1 MAGQA
6 WTVGLDVG
14 GTKVLGGLVAE
25 DGQVA
30 ATLRRDTPVGEGAAG
45 ILATM
50 AAVTRELMAG
60 SSGPVQGVGVS
71 TAGHVEAGTGTVID
85 GTPNL
90 PGWAGTP
97 VAAWLSEA
105 VGLPVC
111 ADNDANAAAWA
122 EAWCGAGKG
131 LRTVVAV
138 TLGTG
143 FGGGVVDAGHVLRG
157 ARGGGAELGHMILV
171 PDGRAC
177 NCGRFGCVEAYLSG
191 TALGR
196 EAARLWGADADAHV
210 LFARAEAGDR
220 LALQVLETFSAQLA
234 SVMVSLTSLFDPDV
248 ILIGGGL
255 SRQGEAYL
263 PRMRARMDL
272 MLAGRRWS
280 SDLVRLAALGEA
292 AGFIGAAGQAWQH
305 FGTRR

>member
-1 MAGQA
+1 MPAAG
-6 WTVGLDVG
+6 WTIGLDVG

-25 DGQVA
+25 DGRVA
-30 ATLRRDTPVGEGAAG
+30 ATARRDTPVGEGAAG

-50 AAVTRELMAG
+50 AAVARDLVQGAV
-60 SSGPVQGVGVS
+60 GPVVGVGVS
-71 TAGHVEAGTGTVID
+71 TAGHVEAATGTVVD

-97 VAAWLSEA
+97 VAAWLSDEL
-105 VGLPVC
+105 GLPVC

-171 PDGRAC
+171 PDSRPC
-177 NCGRFGCVEAYLSG
+177 NCGRSGCVEAYLSG

-196 EAARLWGADADAHV
+196 EAERLWGAGADAHV
-210 LFARAEAGDR
+210 LFARAESGDR
-220 LALQVLETFSAQLA
+220 LAREVLEVFSAHLA
-234 SVMVSLTSLFDPDV
+234 TVMVSLTSLFDPEV

-255 SRQGEAYL
+255 SRRAEAYL
-263 PRMRARMDL
+263 PRMKARMDL
-272 MLAGRRWS
+272 ILAGRRWS
-280 SDLVRLAALGEA
+280 SDMVRLAALGES
-292 AGFIGAAGQAWQH
+292 AGFIGAAGQAWQQS
-305 FGTRR
+305 GILR